1 MEVEMSKLIAIIED
15 VMNSLD
21 IAITESTRLNEDLKA
36 DSLDKVS
43 MLMQLEE
50 DFGVEIDDDK
60 ALAFKTVGDVYEYL
74 RAY

>member
-1 MEVEMSKLIAIIED
+1 
-15 VMNSLD
+15 
-21 IAITESTRLNEDLKA
+21 
-36 DSLDKVS
+36 

>member
-15 VMNSLD
+15 VMNSPD

-74 RAY
+74 GAY

>member
-15 VMNSLD
+15 VMNSPD
-21 IAITESTRLNEDLKA
+21 IAIPESTRLNEDLKA